1 MKFENGFRILSD
13 KNPDDKFFVIDEVE
27 LKLAKYTVLVQMDTL
42 KGQKMLWVEYNINQ
56 IGDDFRVE
64 GEWPGEVMGLK
75 QDGSPKGYCLYK
87 PGDIF
92 IVTEDGWLVKKKESI
107 DVA

>member
-42 KGQKMLWVEYNINQ
+42 KG
-56 IGDDFRVE
+56 
-64 GEWPGEVMGLK
+64 
-75 QDGSPKGYCLYK
+75 
-87 PGDIF
+87 
-92 IVTEDGWLVKKKESI
+92 
-107 DVA
+107 